1 MNFSEVLNYCLYIIL
16 TAILPVI
23 STYIVNLIKSKIRES
38 EFILETAKSEAAS
51 LLIKDA
57 LSDVMDAVLY
67 VNQIYTDSL
76 KTSGKFD
83 EKAQSEAFNR
93 AYVEAMNMISQET
106 KEGIETLYGSFDKW
120 LKQKIEASVNAAKK
134 GKDFS

>member
-16 TAILPVI
+16 TVILPVI

-38 EFILETAKSEAAS
+38 EFISETAKNEAAS

-76 KTSGKFD
+76 KTSGRFD

-93 AYVEAMNMISQET
+93 AYVEAMNMISEET
-106 KEGIETLYGSFDKW
+106 QKGIETLYGSFDKW

-134 GKDFS
+134 